1 MTHEEKLI
9 EQGMECLI
17 DNLGEIEA
25 MEFISLIWKERDKYN
40 AWKEEYDN
48 MSDEEWLAGL
58 NEYIKNHPDDRSY
71 VKIDGVKHY
80 VDKDY
85 FTKERAL

>member
-17 DNLGEIEA
+17 DKLGEIEA
-25 MEFISLIWKERDKYN
+25 MEFISLIWHERDKYN

-48 MSDEEWLAGL
+48 MSGEEWLAGL

-71 VKIDGVKHY
+71 VKIDGVKY
-80 VDKDY
+80 YLEKGESFNEV
-85 FTKERAL
+85 